1 MVSLILLLLTL
12 KAQAGNMQRCH
23 SVACDADVKVA
34 FGVGHGRPI
43 KFDERL
49 GSDTASQSN
58 LTMRNAGRD

>member
-1 MVSLILLLLTL
+1 
-12 KAQAGNMQRCH
+12 MQRCH

-49 GSDTASQSN
+49 GSDTAGQSN